1 MPAVHPAWLHVNFLL
16 GRFPR
21 FDGGCGLKL
30 LNNYDDVLIVES
42 AAANETKAVERA
54 CKGILPVS
62 PKSINA
68 PGLAKRA
75 SRAKSKVGQG
85 QGNAES
91 KNETDYY
98 GSRITRQHRILLAQI
113 DCEGKQVSSPSGSAP
128 RRCRITAQRTVP
140 NAWISFPYLTFPTL
154 FLTLSD
160 THHLNPSVWGRS
172 SVGRALEWHSR
183 GRRFDPDRLHQMFH
197 INQSLG
203 FS

>member
-1 MPAVHPAWLHVNFLL
+1 MPAVHPAWRHVNFLL

-98 GSRITRQHRILLAQI
+98 GSRITRQHTIFLPQI
-113 DCEGKQVSSPSGSAP
+113 DWEEKHNRVPSRRGARVNAAGLPRQGSPF
-128 RRCRITAQRTVP
+128 RI
-140 NAWISFPYLTFPTL
+140 
-154 FLTLSD
+154 
-160 THHLNPSVWGRS
+160 
-172 SVGRALEWHSR
+172 
-183 GRRFDPDRLHQMFH
+183 
-197 INQSLG
+197 
-203 FS
+203 